1 MTDENTDQNTGEN
14 PAENEKKSVLLE
26 IHDLKIEGFSDDE
39 WIEIVHGIDLT
50 LHRGEVLGLIGE
62 SGAGKSTIGLAAMG
76 FTRDGCRISGGTVEF
91 DGIDLTTASRSEKRA
106 LRGSRIAYV
115 AQSAAASFN
124 PAHRLIEQHTESA
137 LLHKVGQKDA
147 LIEDAIELYRRL
159 RLPNPEE
166 IGFRYPHQVSGGQLQ
181 RAMTAMAMSCRPDLI
196 IFDEPTTALDVTTQ
210 IEVLAAIRDIVDQF
224 GTAAIYITHD
234 LAVVAQMA
242 DRIKVLLKGD
252 EVEESDTR
260 KMLAD
265 PEEDYTRSLWAVRSF
280 KRPQKP
286 RPPEGTVPL
295 ISVRNVSASYGPVQ
309 VLDDVSFDIH
319 EGRTVAVV
327 GESGS
332 GKSTTARV
340 ITGLLPPTGGEVLLD
355 GTALPPRYQDRTK
368 DQLRQSQM
376 IYQMAD
382 TALNPKKTI
391 GEIIGRPAQ
400 FYGGLRGVALK
411 KRVDELLDQIEL
423 EPSLY
428 YNRRPSEL
436 SGGQKQRVGIA
447 RALAAEPR
455 FIICDEVTSALDQL
469 VAEGI
474 LRLLD
479 RLQKEM
485 NLAYMFITH
494 DLATVRAIADEV
506 VVMQRG
512 KVVEQGPKDEM
523 FRPPHH
529 AYTDLL
535 LSSVPEMDPD
545 WLDNLLAERGVENL
559 GDSASDRIAES

>member
-1 MTDENTDQNTGEN
+1 MSDQHD
-14 PAENEKKSVLLE
+14 KSVLLE
-26 IHDLKIEGFSDDE
+26 IKGLRIEGFSDE
-39 WIEIVHGIDLT
+39 KWIEIVHGVDLT
-50 LHRGEVLGLIGE
+50 LHRGEVMGLIGE

-76 FTRDGCRISGGTVEF
+76 FVRDGCRISGGSVVF
-91 DGIDLTTASRSEKRA
+91 DGMDLTTATRPEKRA

-124 PAHRLIEQHTESA
+124 PAHKLIQQHTESGIRSKYA
-137 LLHKVGQKDA
+137 SKDKMV
-147 LIEDAIELYRRL
+147 EDAIELYTQL

-181 RAMTAMAMSCRPDLI
+181 RAMTAMAMACRPDLI

-224 GTAAIYITHD
+224 NTAALYITHD

-252 EVEESDTR
+252 EVEEAETR
-260 KMLAD
+260 KMLAE
-265 PEEDYTRSLWAVRSF
+265 PKEAYTKSLWAVRSF
-280 KRPQKP
+280 QREQKP
-286 RPPEGTVPL
+286 APPAGEVPL
-295 ISVRNVSASYGPVQ
+295 VSVRGVSASYGPVQ
-309 VLDDVSFDIH
+309 VLDDVSFDIYR
-319 EGRTVAVV
+319 GRTVAVV

-340 ITGLLPPTGGEVLLD
+340 ITGLLPPTKGEVLFD
-355 GTALPPRYQDRTK
+355 GKPLPAKYTDRTK
-368 DQLRQSQM
+368 DQLRQAQM

-400 FYGGLRGVALK
+400 FYGGLKGADLK
-411 KRVDELLDQIEL
+411 KRVDGLLDQIEL

-428 YNRRPSEL
+428 YHRRPSEL

-447 RALAAEPR
+447 RALAADPS

-479 RLQKEM
+479 KLQKEM

-506 VVMQRG
+506 VVMKQG
-512 KVVEQGPKDEM
+512 QVVERGPKNEM
-523 FRPPHH
+523 FSPPHH

-545 WLDNLLAERGVENL
+545 WLDNLLAERGLANL
-559 GDSASDRIAES
+559 GDAASSKITPD

>member
-1 MTDENTDQNTGEN
+1 MDDATPNKE
-14 PAENEKKSVLLE
+14 KSVLLE
-26 IHDLKIEGFSDDE
+26 IKDLRIEGYSDE
-39 WIEIVHGIDLT
+39 KWIEIVHGVDLT
-50 LHRGEVLGLIGE
+50 LHRGEVMGLIGE

-91 DGIDLTTASRSEKRA
+91 DGMDLTSATRAEKRA

-124 PAHRLIEQHTESA
+124 PAHKLIEQHTESA
-137 LLHKVGQKDA
+137 LLHKVANKEDSVA
-147 LIEDAIELYRRL
+147 DAIELYRRL
-159 RLPNPEE
+159 RLPNPDE

-224 GTAAIYITHD
+224 DTAALYITHD

-252 EVEESDTR
+252 EVEEAETR
-260 KMLAD
+260 KMLSD
-265 PEEDYTRSLWAVRSF
+265 PEEDYTKSLWAVRSF
-280 KRPQKP
+280 ERAQKP
-286 RPPEGTVPL
+286 RPPAGTVPL
-295 ISVRNVSASYGPVQ
+295 VSVRNVSASYGPVQ
-309 VLDDVSFDIH
+309 VLDGVSFDIH
-319 EGRTVAVV
+319 KGRTVAVV

-340 ITGLLPPTGGEVLLD
+340 ITGLLPPTEGEVMFH
-355 GTALPPRYQDRTK
+355 GEPLPARYQDRSK
-368 DQLRQSQM
+368 DQLRHAQM

-400 FYGGLRGVALK
+400 FYGGLRGADLK
-411 KRVDELLDQIEL
+411 KRVDGLLDQIEL

-428 YNRRPSEL
+428 YHRLPSEL

-447 RALAAEPR
+447 RALAAEPE

-479 RLQKEM
+479 KLQKELD
-485 NLAYMFITH
+485 LAYMFITH

-506 VVMQRG
+506 VVMRQG
-512 KVVEQGPKDEM
+512 QVVEAGPKDEM
-523 FRPPHH
+523 FQPPHH
-529 AYTDLL
+529 EYTDLL

-545 WLDNLLAERGVENL
+545 WLDKLLAERGVDNVGEA
-559 GDSASDRIAES
+559 ASTGGAAS